1 MIVFLDTETT
11 GLEVNDRICA
21 LGIISEDEVH
31 YELINPMKKIPPSA
45 SSIHHITNEM
55 INDAPVFALSKSYEK
70 LSELNTLNAVLVSH
84 NAPFDLAMLQKEGI
98 TWQGRVIDTLKCSKA
113 LMDDLDGYS
122 LQFLRYELRL
132 YRTEEKFF
140 NEYGVDIA
148 PHHPLSD
155 ALHAKMIYD
164 YLLDLTDEENL
175 VEMSQSRLLLKRL
188 PFGKYAKKRIELI
201 AQKDA
206 PYLKW
211 MLESLMD
218 LDEDLR
224 YSIEY
229 YLRDCVVC

>member
-1 MIVFLDTETT
+1 MLVFLDTETT
-11 GLEVNDRICA
+11 GLEVNDRICS
-21 LGIISEDEVH
+21 LGFIEEDEVH

-45 SSIHHITNEM
+45 SAVHHITNEM
-55 INDAPVFALSKSYEK
+55 VKESPVFSTSKSFEK
-70 LSELNTLNAVLVSH
+70 LIALNTPETILVSH

-98 TWQGRVIDTLKCSKA
+98 TWQGKVIDTLKCSKA
-113 LMDDLDGYS
+113 LMDDLEGYS

-132 YRTEEKFF
+132 YRQEEDFF
-140 NEYGVDIA
+140 RDYGVDIT

-155 ALHAKMIYD
+155 ALHAKMIYE
-164 YLLDLTDEENL
+164 YLLDLADEEIL

-188 PFGKYAKKRIELI
+188 PFGKYAKKSIESI
-201 AQKDA
+201 ALKDA

-229 YLRDCVVC
+229 YLREK